1 VSVVAFDPSRSRL
14 GGVLLSLV
22 AATMLLVACSSPAD
36 QVAPEGSAAVGPA
49 MSTPEGGRFPDGTK
63 VRLLAHDSFAVSDA
77 VLEQFTAA
85 TNIEVEIVLGGDAV
99 AMVNQAVLT
108 AGNPQ
113 ADVLF
118 GVDDNT
124 LGRAVDAELFAP
136 YRSPGLV
143 AVPASLQAPVADLV
157 TPVDYGDIC
166 VNYDRVW
173 FRDRGLPVPATIEAL
188 ADPAYRDLLVVQ
200 DPSASSPGLGFMLA
214 TIAQI
219 GGGED
224 TTDTAPWLAY
234 WQRLKDN
241 SVKVVDSWET
251 AYFTE
256 FSGSSGKG
264 PRPLVVSYASS
275 PAAEV
280 TDPSIPADQA
290 PTGSISSTCY
300 RQVEYAGLLRG
311 ASNPAAG
318 QALIDFMLSVDFQQ
332 DVPGQMFVFPVNAD
346 AALPE
351 AFARFVEPVP
361 APLTVPAAQVDAD
374 RDRWI
379 QQWSALFR

>member
-1 VSVVAFDPSRSRL
+1 V
-14 GGVLLSLV
+14 
-22 AATMLLVACSSPAD
+22 
-36 QVAPEGSAAVGPA
+36 
-49 MSTPEGGRFPDGTK
+49 GGRFPDGTK
-63 VRLLAHDSFAVSDA
+63 VRLLAHDSFAVSEA

-124 LGRAVDAELFAP
+124 LGRAVGAELFTP
-136 YRSPGLV
+136 YRSPGV
-143 AVPASLQAPVADLV
+143 VTVPAALQAPVADLV
-157 TPVDYGDIC
+157 TPIDYGDIC
-166 VNYDRVW
+166 INVDRGW
-173 FRDRGLPVPATIEAL
+173 FRDRGVPVPTTIEAL

-214 TIAQI
+214 TIARI

-224 TTDTAPWLAY
+224 TTDSAPWLGY

-241 SVKVVDSWET
+241 GVKVVDSWET

-275 PAAEV
+275 PVAEV

-300 RQVEYAGLLRG
+300 RQVEYAGVLRG
-311 ASNPAAG
+311 ASDPAAA

-332 DVPGQMFVFPVNAD
+332 DVPGQMFVFPVNSD
-346 AALPE
+346 AVLPE
-351 AFARFVEPVP
+351 SFAKFVEPVP

-379 QQWSALFR
+379 QQWSSLFR